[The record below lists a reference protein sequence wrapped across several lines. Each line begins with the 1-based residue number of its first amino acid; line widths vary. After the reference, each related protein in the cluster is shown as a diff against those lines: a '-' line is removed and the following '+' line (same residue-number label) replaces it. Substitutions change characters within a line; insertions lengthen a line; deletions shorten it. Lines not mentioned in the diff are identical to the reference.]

1 MTNRI
6 RYTKKWP
13 AAAMAFIM
21 LFSLLVQMVGV
32 QPAAAASPTTIASWD
47 FDGSSPLA
55 TGGTPANAGIAKMDV
70 GGGPSST
77 LSYVTG
83 VAGKAISTTNWQAGT
98 GYWTTIIDTDDYS
111 NIVLS
116 WKQYGSNTG
125 PKEFKLQYS
134 TNGIDYTDVNGAA
147 VSLAPG
153 AWSSLSNITLPA
165 DASNQSKLYLKWLNT
180 STVAISSASAVASS
194 GTNRLDDIVVSG
206 TPISGGGETPVETT
220 AAPIAGKL
228 SLAEDLQ
235 TLSGAAGAV
244 SVNAS
249 VYVYADATTLIDR
262 AVADG
267 SGAFSMT
274 VNNPSGKTS
283 LLVSAVEAGK
293 AESAKVSV
301 SAPVTTT
308 PVSSKITYKDYKT
321 VTGLPGA
328 VSAGAAVYALLADGT
343 TPVGET
349 TAASDGSFGLTF
361 SPVLTAEKLTIVAK
375 SAGKLISASV
385 TVNRTSS
392 TSTMV
397 NAGDVVFSQVMV
409 NGGAAGIFKNR
420 FFELYN
426 RTDSDIDLSG
436 WVVAYSSSGTSSFSA
451 TSNQMPIGGVI
462 KAHSYFLVMGSPL
475 TSATSTAPALPVAAD
490 SDTTAGSTLNTSGA
504 SSAGTGGIIGLI
516 QKSGVA
522 VSSPTDANLVDLLAY
537 ANADTVFAG
546 KTMFWGAPFI
556 ATDIAG
562 GVIIR
567 KTAACTDPR
576 AAFGT
581 AGVCY
586 TKDASKDFT
595 TWVPKAAANPAEI
608 VVKNSAY
615 KGQPAADKIVF
626 NGTTGLTGAAGA
638 AVAGST
644 VRAYT
649 LSGGVLSSAGSAT
662 AGPDGA
668 FSLSVTNPGG
678 EKSVYVTHS
687 YAGNESVYTRV
698 NAAGYTP
705 EPLTIADAKIV
716 DSRGLPV
723 HTGEH
728 AELTGVVTVGNGVL
742 GTSPTHYYIQDETG
756 AVNIIAAAAP
766 AAPVALGTKVKVTG
780 TIAFAGGATKLLA
793 DSAAELGADVL
804 PAPVAVDAAK
814 INAATTAEPLEGKLV
829 SFKGK
834 VTNIPT
840 SDSDVSL
847 TVADAAGNTAVVQLL
862 KSTGISAAAAVTL
875 NETFT
880 FTGILAQ
887 SDLVS
892 PYDSGYKVLPRSA
905 SDIKGELQL
914 AYTPPAKLY
923 TGMDLSFEAK
933 AKFADSVTLFYKGA
947 AGDAYTSISLTSADQ
962 LSYNGK
968 IAQANVPQS
977 GKLYFYVKAVSGADS
992 VTSGS
997 AAEPYVV
1004 DIVEDLDGPAVTNL
1018 KPAEGDR
1025 IETQHPVISATLSD
1039 PNGIATGTVSLK
1051 IDGTN
1056 FTSSAVVNPGSVE
1069 LTLTSAQ
1076 DLAIGDH
1083 EVAIAVKDN
1092 LGNASVKKWTFTI
1105 EARFTGGNHYYGTT
1119 HNHTNISHD
1128 AAGTPQQALD
1138 DAKYY
1143 GYDWFAFSDHSHD
1156 IDASIR
1162 GTDADTASHG
1172 GMPERKGGSDWALT
1186 KQISADNTK
1195 DGEFVVFPAF
1205 EMTSTTWGHSNV
1217 FGTENF
1223 IDRIQDG
1230 GKYQNLNQYYAWVL
1244 TYDDVVAQ
1252 FNHANA
1258 PTGAFNSF
1266 LPYDKKVDKLFTMFE
1281 VGNGSGKYSY
1291 TNMEDIYFS
1300 ALDKGWHIAPT
1311 YGEDNHDATWGK
1323 TKRRTVIVAKDLSMD
1338 SLMDAMKK
1346 MRVYMT
1352 EDPNAKLDASANGWY
1367 MGSTVDSKTLSFNI
1381 SGSDDVWEDK
1391 SDPHYAYLPAAT
1403 NDNVAKVDLITNGGT
1418 IAETYKPSS
1427 ASTSFNW
1434 KPTVTVAG
1442 GQQWFIVRVTQAD
1455 GDQIYSAPFWSE
1467 EVPVAVKVS
1476 SVEAADGAIVGGNA
1490 ATLNAILSNQG
1501 TEDVSGITA
1510 TFYVDKQDAEH
1521 LIGTASI
1528 EALASSQSATAS
1540 VVWATPPV
1548 GEHKLIVT
1556 LKTADQELSTYEKA
1570 LSIKAPLGKTILIDA
1585 SKNNENTT
1593 KDTGTYKDN
1602 LKSFTKQMRL
1612 EGYTVVE
1619 NGNAITSAALG
1630 GVSILYISHPS
1641 SAYGSS
1647 EIDAIKAFV
1656 AAGGSLWLADKSN
1669 FSGSNQNL
1677 NPLLSAVGSSI
1688 LINNDGIADETAYG
1702 NFWGTPLTSNY
1713 SVRLH
1718 PSPVASYVTDFVS
1731 TLEYYSGSSLARN
1744 DGAGNKVPLAN
1755 SDTVTILARGN
1766 DSTFQISSQMKA
1778 DTATYNVSTSP
1789 APANLTGGAVIP
1801 AIASEQLGAGR
1812 VIVSGMNVFNDKQMD
1827 ESYNDKGNN
1836 ELAMNAMNW
1845 LAHRDTVVTSIGD
1858 ARKLA
1863 EGSEV
1868 VVQGTVTSAAGVF
1881 FDAFYLED
1889 ATGGIMA
1896 FNEVPENALKLG
1908 DVVRVYGHVKVF
1920 ENNFELE
1927 FDGFDKSVVK
1937 VSAGAPKEPTQ
1948 VSTAASVSSDNQ
1960 GRLVKVTGA
1969 VTEIPDNTSYVI
1981 DDGSGPVLVF
1991 ADGYII
1997 NQSGPIPVLQIGDRL
2012 EAVGVS
2018 GGYSGGLRI
2027 RVRNTTELKKVDATA
2042 AEIAAGIASIAAPE
2056 KDATQLVLPTV
2067 PSGYMIAI
2075 KSSDS
2080 TVIGTDGKIV
2090 PPTAETT
2097 VKLILTVT
2105 RTSDATTG
2113 DTAAILVV
2121 VPAKTETSST
2131 PPPSTSTPPPSSST
2145 PTPSPTPTPT
2155 PAGTATISKD
2165 SIKLDSGRASV
2176 ELAAGTTDVKL
2187 NADALAA
2194 IGDRA
2199 LVLNK
2204 GSLSVQLPSVLLTQL
2219 LAQLPAGARADA
2231 SIELQMTPVSASDTE
2246 AAIGKNA
2253 QNGRSTIRLAGEV
2266 YEFSLKANGS
2276 DGTTTAMSQFSTPIT
2291 LSLAANAA
2299 TDPDLTGVYYIGDDG
2314 KLAYV
2319 GGTLENG
2326 VWTVNVRHF
2335 SKYAVLEVK
2344 RSFADVTATF
2354 WASRAIASLAA
2365 KQIVSGVTDTKFEPG
2380 RTVTRAEFT
2389 KLLVETLG
2397 LTDQGAISF
2406 KDVASNAWYA
2416 QYVAI
2421 AAKAGLV
2428 SGKSADI
2435 FDPNGRIT
2443 REEMAVMLV
2452 KAYKTLHANAATS
2465 GVAAAV
2471 FSDGGSIAVWAKADV
2486 DTANALGLLKGRA
2499 AGTFAPKGTA
2509 TRAEAAQAIFNLI
2522 EMK

>member
-1 MTNRI
+1 M
-6 RYTKKWP
+6 
-13 AAAMAFIM
+13 
-21 LFSLLVQMVGV
+21 
-32 QPAAAASPTTIASWD
+32 
-47 FDGSSPLA
+47 
-55 TGGTPANAGIAKMDV
+55 
-70 GGGPSST
+70 
-77 LSYVTG
+77 
-83 VAGKAISTTNWQAGT
+83 
-98 GYWTTIIDTDDYS
+98 
-111 NIVLS
+111 
-116 WKQYGSNTG
+116 
-125 PKEFKLQYS
+125 
-134 TNGIDYTDVNGAA
+134 
-147 VSLAPG
+147 
-153 AWSSLSNITLPA
+153 
-165 DASNQSKLYLKWLNT
+165 
-180 STVAISSASAVASS
+180 
-194 GTNRLDDIVVSG
+194 
-206 TPISGGGETPVETT
+206 
-220 AAPIAGKL
+220 
-228 SLAEDLQ
+228 
-235 TLSGAAGAV
+235 
-244 SVNAS
+244 NAS
-249 VYVYADATTLIDR
+249 VYVYADASTLIDQT
-262 AVADG
+262 VADG
-267 SGAFSMT
+267 SGAFSLT
-274 VNNPSGKTS
+274 VDNPSGKTS

-293 AESAKVSV
+293 AESVKVSV
-301 SAPVTTT
+301 SAPVTAT
-308 PVSSKITYKDYKT
+308 PVSSKISYKDYKT

-328 VSAGAAVYALLADGT
+328 VSAGAAVYAMLADGT
-343 TPVGET
+343 PVGDT
-349 TAASDGSFGLTF
+349 TAVSDGSFGLTF

-375 SAGKLISASV
+375 AAGKLLSDAI

-397 NAGDVVFSQVMV
+397 NAGDVVFSQVML
-409 NGGAAGIFKNR
+409 NGGGGAIFKNR

-436 WVVAYSSSGTSSFSA
+436 WVVAYSSSSASSFSA
-451 TSNQMPIGGVI
+451 TSNQMPISGVI
-462 KAHSYFLVMGSPL
+462 KAHGYFLVQGS
-475 TSATSTAPALPVAAD
+475 TSTSTTAPALPFVAD
-490 SDTTAGSTLNTSGA
+490 SDATAEKTLNTSGA
-504 SSAGTGGIIGLI
+504 SSAGTGGVIGLI

-522 VSSPTDANLVDLLAY
+522 VTSPTDANLVDLLAY
-537 ANADTVFAG
+537 ANADSVFAG
-546 KTMFWGAPFI
+546 KTMYWGAPFI
-556 ATDIAG
+556 ATDIAN
-562 GVIIR
+562 GVVIR

-576 AAFGT
+576 AAFGFT
-581 AGVCY
+581 GVCY
-586 TKDASKDFT
+586 TKDSSKDFT
-595 TWVPKAAANPAEI
+595 TWVPKAAANPVEI
-608 VVKNSAY
+608 VAKNSAY
-615 KGQPAADKIVF
+615 MSQPAAGKIAF
-626 NGTTGLTGAAGA
+626 DGSTGLTGAAGA
-638 AVAGST
+638 ATAGSN

-649 LSGGVLSSAGSAT
+649 LSGGVLTPAGSGT
-662 AGPDGA
+662 AGTDGA
-668 FSLSVTNPGG
+668 FSLSIANPGG
-678 EKSVYVTHS
+678 VKSVYVTHT
-687 YAGNESVYTRV
+687 YAGTESVYARV
-698 NAAGYTP
+698 NAVGYTP
-705 EPLTIADAKIV
+705 DPLTIADAKIV
-716 DSRGLPV
+716 DNRGIPV
-723 HTGEH
+723 HTGES
-728 AELTGVVTVGNGVL
+728 AELTGVVTVGNGAL
-742 GTSPTHYYIQDETG
+742 GSSPTHYYIQDATG
-756 AVNIIAAAAP
+756 AVNVIGAAAP
-766 AAPVALGTKVKVTG
+766 AAPIMLGAKVKVSG
-780 TIAFAGGATKLLA
+780 TIAFAGGTTQILA
-793 DSAAELGADVL
+793 SGAEEIGADAV
-804 PAPVAVDAAK
+804 PAAVAVDAATM
-814 INAATTAEPLEGKLV
+814 NAAATAEPLEGKLV
-829 SFKGK
+829 SLKGK

-847 TVADAAGNTAVVQLL
+847 TVTDAAGNTAVVQLL
-862 KSTGISAAAAVTL
+862 KSTGIQAAAAVAL

-892 PYDSGYKVLPRSA
+892 PYDGGYKLLPRSA
-905 SDIKGELQL
+905 ADIKGELQL

-923 TGMDLSFEAK
+923 TGMDLSFDAK
-933 AKFADSVTLFYKGA
+933 AKFADAVTLFYKGA
-947 AGDAYTSISLTSADQ
+947 EGDAYSSVPLTTADQ
-962 LSYNGK
+962 MNYNGK
-968 IAQANVPQS
+968 IAQASVPQS

-1004 DIVEDLDGPAVTNL
+1004 DIVEDLDGPEVTNL
-1018 KPAEGDR
+1018 KPSEGAR
-1025 IETQHPVISATLSD
+1025 IETQHPVISANLSD
-1039 PNGIATGTVSLK
+1039 PNGIAAGSVSLK
-1051 IDGTN
+1051 IDGTDY
-1056 FTSSAVVNPGSVE
+1056 TTSAVVDSGSVE

-1092 LGNASVKKWTFTI
+1092 LGNAAVKKWTFTI
-1105 EARFTGGNHYYGTT
+1105 EERFSGGNHYYGTT

-1128 AAGTPQQALD
+1128 AAGTPQKALD

-1156 IDASIR
+1156 IDAAIR

-1172 GMPERKGGSDWALT
+1172 GMPERKGGADWSLT
-1186 KQISADNTK
+1186 KDISRENTK

-1217 FGTENF
+1217 FGTDNF
-1223 IDRIQDG
+1223 IDRMQDG
-1230 GKYQNLNQYYAWVL
+1230 GKYQNLSQYYAWVM
-1244 TYDDVVAQ
+1244 TYDDIVAQ

-1266 LPYDKKVDKLFTMFE
+1266 LPYDKNVDKLFTMFE

-1291 TNMEDIYFS
+1291 TNEEDIYFS

-1323 TKRRTVIVAKDLSMD
+1323 TKRRTVIVAKDLTMD
-1338 SLMDAMKK
+1338 SLMDAMQK

-1352 EDPNAKLDASANGWY
+1352 EDPNARLDATANGWY
-1367 MGSTVDSKTLSFNI
+1367 MGSTVDSKTLSFDI
-1381 SGSDDVWEDK
+1381 SGSDDVQEDK
-1391 SDPHYAYLPAAT
+1391 SDPHYAYMTTTT

-1418 IAETYKPSS
+1418 VAETYKPSS

-1434 KPTVTVAG
+1434 KPTVTVSG
-1442 GQQWFIVRVTQAD
+1442 GQQWFVVRVTQAD

-1490 ATLNAILSNQG
+1490 ATLNAIVSNQG
-1501 TEDVSGITA
+1501 TEDVAGITA

-1540 VVWATPPV
+1540 VVWASPPV

-1556 LKTADQELSTYEKA
+1556 LKTADQDLNTYEKS

-1612 EGYTVVE
+1612 EGYTVAE
-1619 NGNAITSAALG
+1619 NANAITGATLS

-1656 AAGGSLWLADKSN
+1656 AGGGSLWLADKSN
-1669 FSGSNQNL
+1669 YGGSNQNL
-1677 NPLLSAVGSSI
+1677 NPLLSAIGSSI

-1718 PSPVASYVTDFVS
+1718 PSPVAGYVTDFVS
-1731 TLEYYSGSSLARN
+1731 TLEYYSGSSLAKN
-1744 DGAGNKVPLAN
+1744 DGAGNKMPLAD

-1766 DSTFQISSQMKA
+1766 DSTFQISAQMKS

-1801 AIASEQLGAGR
+1801 AIASEQLGTGR
-1812 VIVSGMNVFNDKQMD
+1812 IIVSGMNVFNDKQMD
-1827 ESYNDKGNN
+1827 ESYNEKGNN

-1845 LAHRDTVVTSIGD
+1845 LAHRETVVASIGD
-1858 ARKLA
+1858 ARKLP
-1863 EGSEV
+1863 EGSQA

-1889 ATGGIMA
+1889 GTGGIMA
-1896 FNEVPENALKLG
+1896 FNEVPDNALALG

-1920 ENNFELE
+1920 ENNLELE

-1948 VSTAASVSSDNQ
+1948 VSTAASVSADNL
-1960 GRLVKVTGA
+1960 GRLVKVTGT
-1969 VTEIPDNTSYVI
+1969 VTDIPDDTSYVI

-1997 NQSGPIPVLQIGDRL
+1997 NQSGPIPVLRIGDKL
-2012 EAVGVS
+2012 EAVGMS
-2018 GGYSGGLRI
+2018 GGYSEGTRI
-2027 RVRNTTELKKVDATA
+2027 RVRNTTELKKVEATA
-2042 AEIAAGIASIAAPE
+2042 AEIAAGITSIAAPA
-2056 KDATQLVLPTV
+2056 KDATQLELPTV
-2067 PSGYMIAI
+2067 PSGYTVAI

-2080 TVIGTDGKIV
+2080 AVIGTDGKIV
-2090 PPTAETT
+2090 PPAAETT

-2105 RTSDATTG
+2105 RTSDATIADTG
-2113 DTAAILVV
+2113 EISVV

-2131 PPPSTSTPPPSSST
+2131 PPPSTSTP
-2145 PTPSPTPTPT
+2145 TPSPTPTPT
-2155 PAGTATISKD
+2155 PTPAGTVTISKD

-2187 NADALAA
+2187 NADAMAA

-2204 GSLSVQLPSVLLTQL
+2204 GGLSVQLPSVLLTQL
-2219 LAQLPAGARADA
+2219 LAQLPTGARADA
-2231 SIELQMTPVSASDTE
+2231 SIELQMIPVSASDTE
-2246 AAIGKNA
+2246 ATIGKNA
-2253 QNGRSTIRLAGEV
+2253 QNGRSTIRLAGEA

-2276 DGTTTAMSQFSTPIT
+2276 DGTTTTMSQFSTPIT

-2319 GGTLENG
+2319 GGTLANG
-2326 VWTVNVRHF
+2326 VWTVDVRHF

-2365 KQIVSGVTDTKFEPG
+2365 KQIVSGVTDTTFEPG
-2380 RTVTRAEFT
+2380 RAVTRAEFT

-2406 KDVASNAWYA
+2406 KDVASNTWYA

-2421 AAKAGLV
+2421 AVKAGLV

-2452 KAYKTLHANAATS
+2452 KAYAMRHADIGTA
-2465 GVAAAV
+2465 GLAAAA
-2471 FSDGGSIAVWAKADV
+2471 FSDGGSIAAWAKADV
-2486 DTANALGLLKGRA
+2486 DTATALGLLKGRA

-2509 TRAEAAQAIFNLI
+2509 SRAEAAQAIFNLI
-2522 EMK
+2522 QMK